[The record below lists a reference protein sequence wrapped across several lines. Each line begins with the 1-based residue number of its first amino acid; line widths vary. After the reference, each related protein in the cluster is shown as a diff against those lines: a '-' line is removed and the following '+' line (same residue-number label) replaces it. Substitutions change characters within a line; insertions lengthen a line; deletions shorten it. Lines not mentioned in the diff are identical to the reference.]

1 MENERKKKFQDY
13 APPEQKPSGGYN
25 LNGVYYSRDGQRL
38 DDQPKKS
45 WSQREYERAE
55 REKIHCRA
63 KREQRESEVDAQG
76 NPVKDNSGVKKAIA
90 IVVIVLGVIAS
101 IALPGSATWAVIFAI
116 VTLISARKQK
126 QSYDAG
132 DWERFRIS
140 AKKATRW
147 LWVTLGL
154 CCVGVVAIFG
164 IVGIYLKSDNGT
176 VGLIREAIQTIR
188 DDDSSHTP
196 ENSHKDAV
204 ADSKSKT
211 PDGKFKNLNGENVSY
226 VHGFNTFALAG
237 NEFSIPC
244 KFSEFEKAG
253 FTISNDEEKKI
264 KPGESDGY
272 AYYEED
278 GTYRGTIFI
287 FNTSDKDIVPEKGI
301 VGGLTLNPGSPVKK
315 NDLKLAGDLGFESQP
330 DDFGQVLGY
339 QLTNY
344 VSMSNYTSYEWYFE
358 DQGYYTSLQAQ
369 YGEDGKLSTVWLM
382 NNADLRN

>member
-45 WSQREYERAE
+45 W
-55 REKIHCRA
+55 
-63 KREQRESEVDAQG
+63 EQGESEVDAQG

-132 DWERFRIS
+132 DWERFRTS

-164 IVGIYLKSDNGT
+164 IVGMYLKSDNGA

-188 DDDSSHTP
+188 DDDSSHTS
-196 ENSHKDAV
+196 ENSHKDAE

-226 VHGFNTFALAG
+226 VHGFD
-237 NEFSIPC
+237 S
-244 KFSEFEKAG
+244 
-253 FTISNDEEKKI
+253 
-264 KPGESDGY
+264 
-272 AYYEED
+272 
-278 GTYRGTIFI
+278 
-287 FNTSDKDIVPEKGI
+287 V
-301 VGGLTLNPGSPVKK
+301 
-315 NDLKLAGDLGFESQP
+315 
-330 DDFGQVLGY
+330 
-339 QLTNY
+339 
-344 VSMSNYTSYEWYFE
+344 
-358 DQGYYTSLQAQ
+358 
-369 YGEDGKLSTVWLM
+369 
-382 NNADLRN
+382 

>member
-63 KREQRESEVDAQG
+63 KREQGESEVDAQG

-90 IVVIVLGVIAS
+90 IVVIVLGV
-101 IALPGSATWAVIFAI
+101 
-116 VTLISARKQK
+116 
-126 QSYDAG
+126 
-132 DWERFRIS
+132 
-140 AKKATRW
+140 
-147 LWVTLGL
+147 
-154 CCVGVVAIFG
+154 VAIFG
-164 IVGIYLKSDNGT
+164 IVGMYLKSDNGA

-188 DDDSSHTP
+188 DDDSSHTS
-196 ENSHKDAV
+196 ENSHKDAE

-226 VHGFNTFALAG
+226 VHGFHTFALSG

-253 FTISNDEEKKI
+253 FTIRTMKI
-264 KPGESDGY
+264 KRLSRENPMVMHTMRRMELTAGRFLFLIHRIRILCRKRESL
-272 AYYEED
+272 EE
-278 GTYRGTIFI
+278 
-287 FNTSDKDIVPEKGI
+287 
-301 VGGLTLNPGSPVKK
+301 LH
-315 NDLKLAGDLGFESQP
+315 
-330 DDFGQVLGY
+330 
-339 QLTNY
+339 
-344 VSMSNYTSYEWYFE
+344 
-358 DQGYYTSLQAQ
+358 
-369 YGEDGKLSTVWLM
+369 
-382 NNADLRN
+382 

>member
-76 NPVKDNSGVKKAIA
+76 NPVKDNSGVKKVIA
-90 IVVIVLGVIAS
+90 IVVIVLGV
-101 IALPGSATWAVIFAI
+101 
-116 VTLISARKQK
+116 
-126 QSYDAG
+126 
-132 DWERFRIS
+132 
-140 AKKATRW
+140 
-147 LWVTLGL
+147 
-154 CCVGVVAIFG
+154 VAIFG
-164 IVGIYLKSDNGT
+164 IVGMYLKSDNGA

-188 DDDSSHTP
+188 DDDSSHP
-196 ENSHKDAV
+196 SENFHNDAE

-253 FTISNDEEKKI
+253 FTIRNDEEKMI
-264 KPGESDGY
+264 
-272 AYYEED
+272 
-278 GTYRGTIFI
+278 
-287 FNTSDKDIVPEKGI
+287 
-301 VGGLTLNPGSPVKK
+301 
-315 NDLKLAGDLGFESQP
+315 
-330 DDFGQVLGY
+330 
-339 QLTNY
+339 
-344 VSMSNYTSYEWYFE
+344 
-358 DQGYYTSLQAQ
+358 
-369 YGEDGKLSTVWLM
+369 
-382 NNADLRN
+382 

>member
-63 KREQRESEVDAQG
+63 KREQGESEVDAQG
-76 NPVKDNSGVKKAIA
+76 NPIRDNSGVKKAIA

-116 VTLISARKQK
+116 VTLISAGKQK

-132 DWERFRIS
+132 DWERFRTS

-164 IVGIYLKSDNGT
+164 IVGMYLKSDNGA
-176 VGLIREAIQTIR
+176 VDLIREAIQTIR
-188 DDDSSHTP
+188 DDDSSHTS
-196 ENSHKDAV
+196 ENSHKDAE

-211 PDGKFKNLNGENVSY
+211 PDGKFKNLKGENVSY

-253 FTISNDEEKKI
+253 FTIRNDEEKKI

-301 VGGLTLNPGSPVKK
+301 VGGLTLNPGSPVGK
-315 NDLKLAGDLGFESQP
+315 NDLKLVGDLGFESQP

-358 DQGYYTSLQAQ
+358 DEGYYTSLQAQ